1 MTRLDIAHSTDSNLN
16 IILHHC
22 NHTLQSTPSPIHST
36 AVGTRPLAHYPPA
49 EPAVKP
55 PIDMFPFPVDDQ
67 AVRPL
72 TDEDQQILLG
82 LARRYGVSSLAC
94 ALGGL
99 NTSSRASTFSASTL
113 LSNTS
118 APSLTW
124 SNSDASHARS
134 DAASI
139 RTQSTW
145 QDAASTDVRSIH
157 DGEIG
162 KLPER
167 TWLES
172 PGLMQSPIPTGDIT
186 SHPSPRLVTPTSK
199 KYQCP
204 MCFLDSNPVGF
215 GRKSDFKKHLYNFHG
230 TDVTWVCKTKGCH
243 LSFATERAY
252 STHAKETH
260 RMDALPNSSAKTDL
274 CPQVVFS
281 CGFANCKDRVF
292 EASNSDQASNSRDKY
307 FEHIAK
313 HFEDGFDV
321 NNWEYRILLHNLMR
335 QSKVKSIWKTCIWP
349 KEKRQQ
355 LTWRPR
361 SSGDLKRMLES
372 RHLGE
377 DISTL
382 VRLAFILGTSPFT
395 SASTP
400 PPSEIDL
407 QFNLPVRSQCL
418 MDAVGH
424 IGDAAQNK
432 TENPETPIVTVSKQ
446 PQPQTPQT
454 NIFANR
460 RIKQE
465 TRPST
470 PVDNIP
476 EPMIR
481 DDLTAGPHPGTPF
494 PIPNETVWPV
504 DAPKFAPDQMNT
516 FADASMTYILPGQEL
531 SQQWDMT
538 GMAQF
543 HQQDQ
548 VMVNN
553 YMPTSQPSS
562 VRPATPI
569 PSKRPGSWGKRLSF
583 ENLRPKKKTSVYGS
597 PASDVEAVPPV
608 PAMYSGE
615 MIPTPTS
622 VPAGYDLPMRMG
634 HHQQNFMTNPT
645 GFMPQQMQLGSPTTF
660 YLDDGDMRL

>member
-1 MTRLDIAHSTDSNLN
+1 
-16 IILHHC
+16 
-22 NHTLQSTPSPIHST
+22 
-36 AVGTRPLAHYPPA
+36 
-49 EPAVKP
+49 
-55 PIDMFPFPVDDQ
+55 MFPFQVQDDQ

-72 TDEDQQILLG
+72 SEDDQQILLG
-82 LARRYGVSSLAC
+82 LARRYGVSSLVC
-94 ALGGL
+94 ALSGL
-99 NTSSRASTFSASTL
+99 GTSSRASTFSATTL

-124 SNSDASHARS
+124 SSSEASHGRS

-145 QDAASTDVRSIH
+145 QDTSTDVPSIH
-157 DGEIG
+157 EGEVG
-162 KLPER
+162 KISDR
-167 TWLES
+167 TWLDS
-172 PGLMQSPIPTGDIT
+172 PSLMQSPIPSCDVT
-186 SHPSPRLVTPTSK
+186 SHPSPRHVAPTSK

-204 MCFLDSNPVGF
+204 MCFLDNNPVGF

-230 TDVTWVCKTKGCH
+230 ADVTWLCKTKGCH

-260 RMDALPNSSAKTDL
+260 RMDALPNSSAKTEL
-274 CPQVVFS
+274 CPQVVFA
-281 CGFANCKDRVF
+281 CGFANCKDRIF
-292 EASNSDQASNSRDKY
+292 EATTNDQASGSRDKY

-321 NNWEYRILLHNLMR
+321 NNWEYKAQLHNLMR

-361 SSGDLKRMLES
+361 SSGDLKRMLEA
-372 RHLGE
+372 RHLGQ

-395 SASTP
+395 NPNTP

-407 QFNLPVRSQCL
+407 QFSLPVRSECL
-418 MDAVGH
+418 MDTVGH
-424 IGDAAQNK
+424 AEGAQPK
-432 TENPETPIVTVSKQ
+432 MENNVNNTPPEAVVKQ
-446 PQPQTPQT
+446 QPPTPQANT
-454 NIFANR
+454 FPNR

-465 TRPST
+465 TRPTT
-470 PVDNIP
+470 PVDGIP

-481 DDLTAGPHPGTPF
+481 DDIAAGPHPGTPF
-494 PIPNETVWPV
+494 PIPNEHVWPV

-516 FADASMTYILPGQEL
+516 FADASMTYILPGQEMPQ
-531 SQQWDMT
+531 QQWADMS
-538 GMAQF
+538 GMQQF
-543 HQQDQ
+543 HQQDE
-548 VMVNN
+548 VMTNV
-553 YMPTSQPSS
+553 YMTPNHSQPGSA
-562 VRPATPI
+562 RPATPI
-569 PSKRPGSWGKRLSF
+569 PSKRPGSWGKRLSL

-597 PASDVEAVPPV
+597 PASSTDAVPPV
-608 PAMYSGE
+608 PQMYAE
-615 MIPTPTS
+615 MIPTS
-622 VPAGYDLPMRMG
+622 VPAGYELPMRMG
-634 HHQQNFMTNPT
+634 HPQQGYTSNPA
-645 GFMPQQMQLGSPTTF
+645 GFMPQAHMQQLGSPTSF

>member
-1 MTRLDIAHSTDSNLN
+1 MFSF
-16 IILHHC
+16 
-22 NHTLQSTPSPIHST
+22 PIPDESSI
-36 AVGTRPLAHYPPA
+36 RPLS
-49 EPAVKP
+49 
-55 PIDMFPFPVDDQ
+55 DD
-67 AVRPL
+67 
-72 TDEDQQILLG
+72 DQQILLG
-82 LARRYGVSSLAC
+82 LVRRYGVSSLVC
-94 ALGGL
+94 ALSGVGAP
-99 NTSSRASTFSASTL
+99 SRSSTFSANTI

-118 APSLTW
+118 VPSLTW
-124 SNSDASHARS
+124 SSSEASHARS

-145 QDAASTDVRSIH
+145 HSGNTDVPSIH
-157 DGEIG
+157 DGEMG

-167 TWLES
+167 TWMDS
-172 PGLMQSPIPTGDIT
+172 PSLMQSPLPTGDVT
-186 SHPSPRLVTPTSK
+186 SHPSPRHVTPTSK

-204 MCFLDSNPVGF
+204 MCYLDNNPVGF

-230 TDVTWVCKTKGCH
+230 NDTTWLCKTKGCH

-260 RMDALPNSSAKTDL
+260 RMDALPNSTAKTDL

-281 CGFANCKDRVF
+281 CGFASCKDRVF
-292 EASNSDQASNSRDKY
+292 EASNSEQASNSRDKY

-321 NNWEYRILLHNLMR
+321 NNWEYKIQLQNLMR

-349 KEKRQQ
+349 KERRQQ

-361 SSGDLKRMLES
+361 SSGDLKRMLEA

-395 SASTP
+395 NPNTP

-407 QFNLPVRSQCL
+407 QFPLPIRSECL
-418 MDAVGH
+418 MDTVGH
-424 IGDAAQNK
+424 ADGAQPKDQTSNSSPDISTSVAA
-432 TENPETPIVTVSKQ
+432 ISK
-446 PQPQTPQT
+446 PQPPTPQPT
-454 NIFANR
+454 ALPTR

-470 PVDNIP
+470 PVDSLP
-476 EPMIR
+476 EPMIQ
-481 DDLTAGPHPGTPF
+481 DDISAGPHPGTPF

-516 FADASMTYILPGQEL
+516 FGDATMTYILPGQEFP
-531 SQQWDMT
+531 QQPWANMSPANN
-538 GMAQF
+538 MNQIPQY
-543 HQQDQ
+543 QQDEIMTN
-548 VMVNN
+548 V
-553 YMPTSQPSS
+553 YMTPNTNQSS
-562 VRPATPI
+562 SARPATPI

-583 ENLRPKKKTSVYGS
+583 ENLRPKKKNLSIYGS
-597 PASDVEAVPPV
+597 PASDSEAVPPV
-608 PAMYSGE
+608 PAIYAAE
-615 MIPTPTS
+615 MIPTS
-622 VPAGYDLPMRMG
+622 MPAGYDLPMRMG
-634 HHQQNFMTNPT
+634 HTQHQQQSFTSNPM
-645 GFMPQQMQLGSPTTF
+645 GFMQQGQMQQLGSPATF
-660 YLDDGDMRL
+660 YLDDSNIRL

>member
-1 MTRLDIAHSTDSNLN
+1 
-16 IILHHC
+16 
-22 NHTLQSTPSPIHST
+22 
-36 AVGTRPLAHYPPA
+36 
-49 EPAVKP
+49 
-55 PIDMFPFPVDDQ
+55 MFPFPIDDQ
-67 AVRPL
+67 TIRPIS
-72 TDEDQQILLG
+72 DEDQQALLT
-82 LARRYGVSSLAC
+82 LVRKYGVSTLVC

-99 NTSSRASTFSASTL
+99 NTSCKWNSTEQTNHSKSRSHKEIARASTFSATTL

-145 QDAASTDVRSIH
+145 QDAASTDVRSVH
-157 DGEIG
+157 DGEAP
-162 KLPER
+162 KVSDR

-172 PGLMQSPIPTGDIT
+172 PGLMQSPAPSGDMT

-230 TDVTWVCKTKGCH
+230 TDVTWICKTKSCH

-252 STHAKETH
+252 STHAKEAH

-281 CGFANCKDRVF
+281 CGFGTCKDRVF
-292 EASNSDQASNSRDKY
+292 EAPNSDQASSSRDKY

-321 NNWEYRILLHNLMR
+321 NNWEYNVQLHNLMR

-355 LTWRPR
+355 LTWRSR

-395 SASTP
+395 SANTP

-407 QFNLPVRSQCL
+407 QFTLPIRSECL

-424 IGDAAQNK
+424 VGDAAQNK
-432 TENPETPIVTVSKQ
+432 PENLETPTVVVPKQ
-446 PQPQTPQT
+446 PPQTPQPS
-454 NIFANR
+454 NFVNR

-470 PVDNIP
+470 PVDSMP

-494 PIPNETVWPV
+494 PIPDETAWPV
-504 DAPKFAPDQMNT
+504 NAPKFAPDQMNT

-531 SQQWDMT
+531 PHQQWDMT
-538 GMAQF
+538 GIPQF
-543 HQQDQ
+543 TQQDQ
-548 VMVNN
+548 VMVN

-569 PSKRPGSWGKRLSF
+569 PSKRPGSWGKRLSL

-597 PASDVEAVPPV
+597 PEAVPPV
-608 PAMYSGE
+608 PAMYAGE

-622 VPAGYDLPMRMG
+622 APAGYDLPMRMG
-634 HHQQNFMTNPT
+634 HSQQGFMPNQ

-660 YLDDGDMRL
+660 YLDDGGI

>member
-1 MTRLDIAHSTDSNLN
+1 
-16 IILHHC
+16 
-22 NHTLQSTPSPIHST
+22 
-36 AVGTRPLAHYPPA
+36 
-49 EPAVKP
+49 
-55 PIDMFPFPVDDQ
+55 MFPFPAQDEP
-67 AVRPL
+67 VRPL
-72 TDEDQQILLG
+72 TEEDQQILLG
-82 LARRYGVSSLAC
+82 LARRYGVSSIVC
-94 ALGGL
+94 ALTGL
-99 NTSSRASTFSASTL
+99 GASSRASTFSASTL

-118 APSLTW
+118 NTSAPSLSW
-124 SNSDASHARS
+124 SNSDVGHARS

-145 QDAASTDVRSIH
+145 QDNAGDVPSIH
-157 DGEIG
+157 DGEVG
-162 KLPER
+162 KVADR
-167 TWLES
+167 TWVDS
-172 PGLMQSPIPTGDIT
+172 PNLMQSPVPSCDVT
-186 SHPSPRLVTPTSK
+186 SHPSPRHVTPTSK

-204 MCFLDSNPVGF
+204 MCFLDNNPVGF

-230 TDVTWVCKTKGCH
+230 ADVTWLCKTKGCH
-243 LSFATERAY
+243 MSFATERAY

-260 RMDALPNSSAKTDL
+260 RMDALPNSSAKTEL
-274 CPQVVFS
+274 CPQVVFG

-292 EASNSDQASNSRDKY
+292 EASTNEQATGSRDKY

-321 NNWEYRILLHNLMR
+321 NSWDYKVQLHNLMR

-361 SSGDLKRMLES
+361 SSGDLKRMLEA

-395 SASTP
+395 NPTTP

-407 QFNLPVRSQCL
+407 QFSLPFRSQCL

-424 IGDAAQNK
+424 ADGMQPKMDNSSDIG
-432 TENPETPIVTVSKQ
+432 TPMVTVTKQ
-446 PQPQTPQT
+446 PPATPQPPS
-454 NIFANR
+454 FPAR

-476 EPMIR
+476 EPMVR

-494 PIPNETVWPV
+494 PIPNEHVWPV

-531 SQQWDMT
+531 PQQQWDMT
-538 GMAQF
+538 GMQQHF
-543 HQQDQ
+543 PQQDT
-548 VMVNN
+548 VMGNV
-553 YMPTSQPSS
+553 YMANQQQP
-562 VRPATPI
+562 VATRPATPI
-569 PSKRPGSWGKRLSF
+569 PTKRPGSWGKRLSL

-597 PASDVEAVPPV
+597 PASEHEAVPPV
-608 PAMYSGE
+608 PAMYAE
-615 MIPTPTS
+615 MMPTS
-622 VPAGYDLPMRMG
+622 VPAGYELPMRMG
-634 HHQQNFMTNPT
+634 HPQQGYTSNP
-645 GFMPQQMQLGSPTTF
+645 GFMPQAQQQQFGSPTSF
-660 YLDDGDMRL
+660 YLDDSDMRL

>member
-1 MTRLDIAHSTDSNLN
+1 
-16 IILHHC
+16 
-22 NHTLQSTPSPIHST
+22 
-36 AVGTRPLAHYPPA
+36 
-49 EPAVKP
+49 
-55 PIDMFPFPVDDQ
+55 MFPFQGQDDQ

-72 TDEDQQILLG
+72 SEEDQQILFG
-82 LARRYGVSSLAC
+82 LARRYGVSSLVC

-99 NTSSRASTFSASTL
+99 GNSSRASTFSATTL

-124 SNSDASHARS
+124 SSSEASHARS

-145 QDAASTDVRSIH
+145 QETATDVPSIH
-157 DGEIG
+157 DGDVS
-162 KLPER
+162 KVSDR
-167 TWLES
+167 TWLDS
-172 PGLMQSPIPTGDIT
+172 PGIMQSPIPSCDVT
-186 SHPSPRLVTPTSK
+186 SNPSPRHVTPTSK

-204 MCFLDSNPVGF
+204 MCFLDNNPVGF

-230 TDVTWVCKTKGCH
+230 ADVTWICKTKGCH

-274 CPQVVFS
+274 CPQVVFG
-281 CGFANCKDRVF
+281 CGFANCKDRLF
-292 EASNSDQASNSRDKY
+292 EASTGEQASSSRDKY

-313 HFEDGFDV
+313 HFEDGYDV
-321 NNWEYRILLHNLMR
+321 NNWEYKAQLHNLMR

-361 SSGDLKRMLES
+361 SSGDLKRMLEA

-395 SASTP
+395 NPTTP

-407 QFNLPVRSQCL
+407 QFPLPVRSECL
-418 MDAVGH
+418 MDTVGH
-424 IGDAAQNK
+424 GEGSHPKIESVDNDDDDDNNDNSNAS
-432 TENPETPIVTVSKQ
+432 TVTVTKQ
-446 PQPQTPQT
+446 APQTPQASL
-454 NIFANR
+454 FPHR

-465 TRPST
+465 TRPTT
-470 PVDNIP
+470 PVDGLP
-476 EPMIR
+476 DPMIR
-481 DDLTAGPHPGTPF
+481 DDLAAGPHPGTPF
-494 PIPNETVWPV
+494 PIPNEHVWPV

-531 SQQWDMT
+531 PQHQWEDMS
-538 GMAQF
+538 GIQQF
-543 HQQDQ
+543 HQQDA
-548 VMVNN
+548 VMGNV
-553 YMPTSQPSS
+553 YMTPTNSHHSS

-569 PSKRPGSWGKRLSF
+569 PSKRPGSWGKRLSL

-597 PASDVEAVPPV
+597 PASDTEAVPPV
-608 PAMYSGE
+608 PAMYAN
-615 MIPTPTS
+615 MIPTS
-622 VPAGYDLPMRMG
+622 VPTGYELPMRMG
-634 HHQQNFMTNPT
+634 HPHQAFTSNP
-645 GFMPQQMQLGSPTTF
+645 GFMHQGHMQQLGSPTSF